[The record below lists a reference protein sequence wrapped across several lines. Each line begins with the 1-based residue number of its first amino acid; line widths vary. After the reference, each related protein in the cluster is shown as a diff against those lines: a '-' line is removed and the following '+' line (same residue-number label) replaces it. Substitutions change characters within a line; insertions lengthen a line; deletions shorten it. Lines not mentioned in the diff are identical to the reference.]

1 MILDV
6 VYQHVDPDFPYYQ
19 VYLDAGVP
27 SPMIGGQ
34 GPFGPV
40 VDYSQQFAR
49 DYVHTA
55 TSYRLQEYHVD
66 GFRYDEVTD
75 LYDGPTGSN
84 TPASPT
90 TSMASPAAA
99 PLHPQ
104 RRHQAGNT
112 AGSSRSPR
120 R

>member
-1 MILDV
+1 MT
-6 VYQHVDPDFPYYQ
+6 
-19 VYLDAGVP
+19 
-27 SPMIGGQ
+27 GGQ

-49 DYVHTA
+49 DYVHTV
-55 TSYRLQEYHVD
+55 TSYVLQEYHVD

-75 LYDGPTGSN
+75 LYDGPAGVEYASFAYDVYGQSLQL
-84 TPASPT
+84 PASP
-90 TSMASPAAA
+90 PAAA
-99 PLHPQ
+99 PG
-104 RRHQAGNT
+104 RGNT